1 MAIMKITFYAVISFL
16 ALAIPKPCSLYA
28 QQSMSRQLLAQISA
42 DSIRQHIEVLGHDS
56 LEGRG
61 TGTLGEQKA
70 ARYIAQY
77 LQRIGI
83 EPLGDGGSY
92 FQYIPMHGSFP
103 KPQSQFLHFDQGQ
116 EHAFILYRDF
126 LLYKSGA
133 QTYIPQAVPLVFVG
147 YGIIAPEFDYNDYQ
161 LVDVEG
167 KVVVCLLGEPPSD
180 DPSYFQGPD
189 PSIYSCPESK
199 QRFAMSRGA
208 LGMILIPRPGD
219 RYFDWERAR
228 NDFAFEDIT
237 LAYSPA
243 GNLAVLMNP
252 DAAQRLFTDPASSL
266 SDIFQMDRNGAIR
279 SFPLAGKV
287 TFKGEFEERDFFAAN
302 VIGWLPGINK
312 PPFQKYVS
320 ISAHYDHLGIGP
332 AVIADSIY
340 NGVIDN
346 AAGVAAVLEL
356 ARVFAALPIKP
367 LQSVIFL
374 FLTGEEKG
382 LLGSTYY
389 LDHPVVPLHKTIANI
404 NIDGLALFEMFHD
417 VIGIGAEYSS
427 LEDHLAQVAA
437 TFDLQVSQFP
447 LGCMALE
454 AFARSDQIAFARAGI
469 PSILIS
475 ERFSYHNHTRAEG
488 WQRIDQWMRDVYH
501 SPFDDLNQ
509 PLNFE
514 AARLHCQLL
523 FAFCHPIAD
532 GAFYPDWKSG
542 TPFITARLRSIAEK
556 R

>member
-1 MAIMKITFYAVISFL
+1 MKRLWWSIIVCVFIGSGRQEV
-16 ALAIPKPCSLYA
+16 ALC
-28 QQSMSRQLLAQISA
+28 QQSVWPQVLASISA
-42 DSIRQHIEVLGHDS
+42 DSIRQHIEILGHDS

-61 TGTLGEQKA
+61 TGTFGEQKA

-83 EPLGDGGSY
+83 QPLGDQGTY
-92 FQYIPMHGSFP
+92 FQAVPMHGSFAR
-103 KPQSQFLHFDQGQ
+103 PQSQFLHFDQGQ
-116 EHAFILYRDF
+116 EHAFIHNRDF
-126 LLYKSGA
+126 LLYKSGS

-161 LVDVEG
+161 SVEVDG

-180 DPSYFQGPD
+180 DPSYFHGANPT
-189 PSIYSCPESK
+189 IYSCPESK

-208 LGMILIPRPGD
+208 LGTILIPRPED
-219 RYFDWERAR
+219 RYFDWERAM
-228 NDFAFEDIT
+228 NDFAFEHIT

-252 DAAQRLFTDPASSL
+252 DAAQRFFDAHSISL
-266 SDIFQMDRNGAIR
+266 SDLFQMDRNSAMR
-279 SFPLAGKV
+279 SFPLTGKIS
-287 TFKGEFEERDFFAAN
+287 FKGEFQERDFFSAN
-302 VIGWLPGINK
+302 VIGCLPGINK
-312 PPFQKYVS
+312 PPFQKYVI

-332 AVIADSIY
+332 AVKADSIY

-356 ARVFAALPIKP
+356 ARVFASLPIKP

-404 NIDGLALFEMFHD
+404 NVDGLALFEMFHD

-437 TFDLQVSQFP
+437 TLDLQVSQFP

-475 ERFSYHNHTRAEG
+475 EGFSYHHHTRAEG
-488 WQRIDQWMRDVYH
+488 WQRIDQWMRDFYH
-501 SPFDDLNQ
+501 SPFDDLHQ

-542 TPFITARLRSIAEK
+542 SPFITARLRSLAEK

>member
-1 MAIMKITFYAVISFL
+1 MNKLWWSIIACVFIGSGSQEVALCQHAFL
-16 ALAIPKPCSLYA
+16 QQALAS
-28 QQSMSRQLLAQISA
+28 ISA

-61 TGTLGEQKA
+61 TGTIGEQKA

-83 EPLGDGGSY
+83 QPLGDQGTY
-92 FQYIPMHGSFP
+92 FQAIPMHGSFP
-103 KPQSQFLHFDQGQ
+103 RPQSQFRYLAQGQ
-116 EHAFILYRDF
+116 EHAFSLERDF

-133 QTYIPQAVPLVFVG
+133 QTYLPQPVPLVFVG

-161 LVDVEG
+161 SVDVEG
-167 KVVVCLLGEPPSD
+167 KLVVCLLGEPPSD
-180 DPSYFQGPD
+180 DPFYFNGPE
-189 PSIYSCPESK
+189 PTIYSCPEAK

-208 LGMILIPRPGD
+208 LGTILIPRPED
-219 RYFDWERAR
+219 RYFDWERAV

-243 GNLAVLMNP
+243 GNLSVLMNP
-252 DAAQRLFTDPASSL
+252 DAAQRLFADGSTSL
-266 SDIFQMDRNGAIR
+266 NDIFQMDRSGAIH
-279 SFPLAGKV
+279 SFPLTGKV
-287 TFKGEFEERDFFAAN
+287 SFKGEFQERDFFSTN

-312 PPFQKYVS
+312 RPFQKYVI

-332 AVIADSIY
+332 AVRGDSIY
-340 NGVIDN
+340 NGVSDN

-356 ARVFAALPIKP
+356 ARVFASLPIKP

-374 FLTGEEKG
+374 LLTGEEKG

-404 NIDGLALFEMFHD
+404 NVDGLALFDNFQD

-427 LEDHLAQVAA
+427 LEEHLAQVAA
-437 TFDLQVSQFP
+437 ALDLQVSQFP

-454 AFARSDQIAFARAGI
+454 AFVRSDQIAFARAGI

-475 ERFSYHNHTRAEG
+475 EGFFYRHHTREEG
-488 WQRIDQWMRDVYH
+488 LQRIDQWMRNFYH
-501 SPFDDLNQ
+501 SPFDDLTQ

-514 AARLHCQLL
+514 AARQHCQFI

-532 GAFYPDWKSG
+532 GAFYPDWKPRS
-542 TPFITARLRSIAEK
+542 PYIMARLRSLAE
-556 R
+556 RR

>member
-1 MAIMKITFYAVISFL
+1 MMNQFWWSIIAGIFIGIGSQHA
-16 ALAIPKPCSLYA
+16 ALA
-28 QQSMSRQLLAQISA
+28 QQSLLQEALANISA
-42 DSIRQHIEVLGHDS
+42 DSIRQHIAVLGHDS
-56 LEGRG
+56 LQGRG
-61 TGTLGEQKA
+61 TGTSGEQKA

-77 LQRIGI
+77 LHRIGI
-83 EPLGDGGSY
+83 RPLGDHGSY
-92 FQYIPMHGSFP
+92 FQSIPMHGSFP
-103 KPQSQFLHFDQGQ
+103 RPRSEFLYFAQGK
-116 EHAFILYRDF
+116 EHAFVLDRDF

-133 QTYIPQAVPLVFVG
+133 QTYIPQPVPLVFVG

-161 LVDVEG
+161 SVDVEG
-167 KVVVCLLGEPPSD
+167 KVVVCLFGEPPSD
-180 DPSYFQGPD
+180 DPSYFNGPD
-189 PSIYSCPESK
+189 PTIYSCPEAK
-199 QRFAMSRGA
+199 QRFAIARGA
-208 LGMILIPRPGD
+208 LGTILIPRPED
-219 RYFDWERAR
+219 RYSDWARAM

-252 DAAQRLFTDPASSL
+252 EPAQRLFADGSISL
-266 SDIFQMDRNGAIR
+266 DDIFQMDRSGAIH
-279 SFPLAGKV
+279 SFPLSGKV
-287 TFKGEFEERDFFAAN
+287 SFKGEFQERDFFSAN
-302 VIGWLPGINK
+302 VIGWLPGINQ
-312 PPFQKYVS
+312 PPFQKYVI

-332 AVIADSIY
+332 AVKGDSIY

-356 ARVFAALPIKP
+356 ARVFASLPIKP

-389 LDHPVVPLHKTIANI
+389 IDHPVVPLYKTIANI
-404 NIDGLALFEMFHD
+404 NVDGLALFDVFRD
-417 VIGIGAEYSS
+417 VIGIGAEYSY
-427 LEDHLAQVAA
+427 LQEHLVQVAA
-437 TFDLQVSQFP
+437 GLGLEVSYFP
-447 LGCMALE
+447 LGCMAME
-454 AFARSDQIAFARAGI
+454 AFVRSDQLAFARAGI

-475 ERFSYHNHTRAEG
+475 EGFSYHNRNREDG
-488 WQRIDQWMRDVYH
+488 LQWINYWMQNYYH

-514 AARLHCQLL
+514 AARQHCQLL

-532 GAFYPDWKSG
+532 GAFYPDWKPGS
-542 TPFITARLRSIAEK
+542 PYLMARLRSLAEK